1 VNVQYTQK
9 QKGIDLTSQLERH
22 DLDPAHAF
30 LTHLHARP
38 YGGTSFA
45 VAAELTTWAMEE
57 GVLVSTVD
65 GGRGRRNVQ
74 RSAEMIR
81 TFHEMYPEVQV
92 WFSHDELH
100 LE

>member
-1 VNVQYTQK
+1 
-9 QKGIDLTSQLERH
+9 
-22 DLDPAHAF
+22 
-30 LTHLHARP
+30 
-38 YGGTSFA
+38 
-45 VAAELTTWAMEE
+45 MEE

-65 GGRGRRNVQ
+65 GGHGRKNVQ